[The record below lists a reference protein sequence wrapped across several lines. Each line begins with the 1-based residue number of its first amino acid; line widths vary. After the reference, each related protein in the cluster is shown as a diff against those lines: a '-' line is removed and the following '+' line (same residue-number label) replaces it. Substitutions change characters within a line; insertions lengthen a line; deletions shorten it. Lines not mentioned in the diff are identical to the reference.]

1 MFPVPRAKL
10 SYDDNDDNYDD
21 SDDDD
26 DNDDNDNDGDDD
38 DDCDGDDGDD
48 CDDNDG
54 GYEQVVC
61 FLSPEPSLYGALM
74 PRSTLGNNCALI
86 HPI

>member
-1 MFPVPRAKL
+1 MKL
-10 SYDDNDDNYDD
+10 SVSSSIQVYHWFLCAMETKTEAMMMNDD
-21 SDDDD
+21 
-26 DNDDNDNDGDDD
+26 
-38 DDCDGDDGDD
+38 DD
-48 CDDNDG
+48 CDDNDD

>member
-1 MFPVPRAKL
+1 MSKVLFPVPRAKL
-10 SYDDNDDNYDD
+10 SYDDNDDNNDD

-38 DDCDGDDGDD
+38 DDCD
-48 CDDNDG
+48 DNDG

-61 FLSPEPSLYGALM
+61 FLSKEPSLYGALM

>member
-1 MFPVPRAKL
+1 MFPVPRAKI
-10 SYDDNDDNYDD
+10 SYDDGDDNNDDGGDD
-21 SDDDD
+21 DDDD
-26 DNDDNDNDGDDD
+26 DNDDDDD
-38 DDCDGDDGDD
+38 DDCDV
-48 CDDNDG
+48 NDG

-74 PRSTLGNNCALI
+74 PRSTLGNNCGLI

>member
-1 MFPVPRAKL
+1 MSKWCVSCRKSQAFIFDGD
-10 SYDDNDDNYDD
+10 DDNNDD

-26 DNDDNDNDGDDD
+26 GGDDNGDDGDDD
-38 DDCDGDDGDD
+38 DDG
-48 CDDNDG
+48 DDNDD

-86 HPI
+86 NPI

>member
-1 MFPVPRAKL
+1 MKSR
-10 SYDDNDDNYDD
+10 

-26 DNDDNDNDGDDD
+26 DDDD
-38 DDCDGDDGDD
+38 DD
-48 CDDNDG
+48 
-54 GYEQVVC
+54 EQVVC
-61 FLSPEPSLYGALM
+61 FLSPEPSLYGAVM

>member
-1 MFPVPRAKL
+1 MFPVLRAKI
-10 SYDDNDDNYDD
+10 SYDDGDDNNDD
-21 SDDDD
+21 
-26 DNDDNDNDGDDD
+26 GGDD
-38 DDCDGDDGDD
+38 DDCDDNDDDGDD

>member
-1 MFPVPRAKL
+1 MFPVPRAKI
-10 SYDDNDDNYDD
+10 SYDDGDDNNDD
-21 SDDDD
+21 
-26 DNDDNDNDGDDD
+26 GGDD
-38 DDCDGDDGDD
+38 DDCDDNDDDGDD

-61 FLSPEPSLYGALM
+61 FLSPEPSLYGTLM
-74 PRSTLGNNCALI
+74 PRSPLGNNCALI

>member
-10 SYDDNDDNYDD
+10 SYDDNDDNNDD

-38 DDCDGDDGDD
+38 DDCD
-48 CDDNDG
+48 DNDD

-61 FLSPEPSLYGALM
+61 FLSPESSLYGALM
-74 PRSTLGNNCALI
+74 PRSTLGYNCALI